1 MTREEII
8 QHFYSNGK
16 ILPQRTQ
23 EKYLKK
29 HGYYD
34 ELIKYYDDSKSIRE
48 TLYRI
53 YHNIDIRP
61 VCKICGKPVTF
72 NTFGYFSTY
81 CSKACQNTDPDML
94 KKNSEGVS
102 KALKNLYKLKGD
114 EILEKRSNTLYK
126 HFGEKVNT
134 PFSIKS
140 IQLKAYETIANK
152 YNVNNIFQLSQYRQ
166 SRKDMQEKSI
176 EYQKKRGYNIKYI
189 SDNPLTVKVYNGCNI
204 HGDICMDWSL
214 FNNRTRDERKDHMV
228 LCPICNPIKN
238 SETSIEKIIKNL
250 LEKYNINYIQHDHKH
265 IKPYELDFYL
275 IDYNIGI
282 ECNGSYWHSG
292 YNNFLKH
299 TKKLEKCNAN
309 NIKLIYYWSY
319 QIYNHID
326 DIEIDLCNQLNI
338 NNTNNYNNNIF
349 KIKDDITYCF
359 YSIKN
364 KDNISNINTEFI
376 AIPCDKDLLYKNTK
390 YIITSAFPYF
400 VDYRHECIIDN
411 ININS
416 DNIDF
421 LLENTVQNS
430 GISICWTT
438 NFNVYNVNDILK
450 FLY

>member
-1 MTREEII
+1 
-8 QHFYSNGK
+8 
-16 ILPQRTQ
+16 
-23 EKYLKK
+23 
-29 HGYYD
+29 
-34 ELIKYYDDSKSIRE
+34 
-48 TLYRI
+48 
-53 YHNIDIRP
+53 
-61 VCKICGKPVTF
+61 
-72 NTFGYFSTY
+72 
-81 CSKACQNTDPDML
+81 
-94 KKNSEGVS
+94 
-102 KALKNLYKLKGD
+102 
-114 EILEKRSNTLYK
+114 
-126 HFGEKVNT
+126 
-134 PFSIKS
+134 
-140 IQLKAYETIANK
+140 
-152 YNVNNIFQLSQYRQ
+152 
-166 SRKDMQEKSI
+166 
-176 EYQKKRGYNIKYI
+176 
-189 SDNPLTVKVYNGCNI
+189 
-204 HGDICMDWSL
+204 MDWSL

-364 KDNISNINTEFI
+364 KDNISNINTKFI

-400 VDYRHECIIDN
+400 VDFRHECIIDN